1 MESKGHTPNL
11 IDEKIDSRFS
21 EHIKPI
27 HEKLNEIE
35 EKIGKIHSKKRKAN
49 KIQPPTISFRL
60 KSHEE
65 KSILSKK
72 AGELDM
78 TISEYLRTCA
88 LSDERKVAPEDDGL
102 KGELIED
109 ITFLFQFFQK
119 NAKNLDINDKERKK
133 IGEILTKIKS
143 VK

>member
-1 MESKGHTPNL
+1 M
-11 IDEKIDSRFS
+11 IRFTL
-21 EHIKPI
+21 PP
-27 HEKLNEIE
+27 
-35 EKIGKIHSKKRKAN
+35 KAN

-65 KSILSKK
+65 KNILSEK
-72 AGELDM
+72 AGEQDM
-78 TISEYLRTCA
+78 TISEYLRSCA
-88 LSDERKVAPEDDGL
+88 FSDGGQGAPPEDDGL
-102 KGELIED
+102 KEELIED

-133 IGEILTKIKS
+133 IGEILAKIKS